1 MPSSPSPP
9 PPLSETVGA
18 AAAPEKM
25 PGEGTVESYAGSPSL
40 EIDEV
45 VYPQQQQ
52 QQQPREKET
61 RRERAGGTEKTR
73 KTHRRRGEESA
84 TKKNTKTQGR
94 ERGRRRSR
102 TYRRRLKVTEERTR
116 LAKLRRSMKSMMKQP
131 DAAFQF
137 SLSAALIFLLFSL
150 AVRSLLKTD
159 ADLDSELVLRPL
171 LEDEDLLQPS
181 PAASS
186 LPPPPPAPPAPLA
199 PPPVPKLALRVGL
212 GEAEVNA
219 LHKELRNAV
228 RQLRRTWHKCLSD
241 SKEDFADAY
250 LPSEFQ
256 EDPLAPFVG
265 LVEEVEKE
273 RRPPL
278 PVGFEDLVK
287 QAEPETT
294 EAAAI
299 FHADNEYGG
308 EDWSNC
314 SKRNSGAESSTMS
327 SGVYSSATR
336 ISVADSSKRSSGSG
350 SSKRSSG
357 TDSTS
362 RASDPDSST
371 RNSGTY
377 SNKGTSDP
385 DSRTRTSDAY
395 SSARVSDA
403 DSSARTSEA
412 DSSARR
418 SEAYSSVRSLDNDSG
433 IRSPGDYSSVR
444 GSAAD
449 GIERSFAA
457 DLMPEHTKEP
467 LNPNGKRQRIRT
479 KKVEDDEDESET
491 MAGSDSETDEAEET
505 QEGDPAHPIQ
515 TGLEEASAI
524 GESTAGGEL
533 LQHVQQELGQH
544 AAPLSIKAAAALRA
558 AEAMIEARKEYVGR
572 LLLTLEVLKAAEV
585 RVHTLARLRLSARSK
600 SLPSPPFYYCGR
612 PLPTPEGYRKKRK
625 YSYVSFDF
633 FLHNLPPHLVPE
645 NLEGKNGE
653 PVVPRDVVT
662 FLSDA
667 VTIADAH
674 LRNSRAVS
682 RSFSGFLTAV
692 EPKEAEAAA
701 AAPPDVSERVKA
713 ATEATAAAVEMQQES
728 PEMSLP
734 LPQALGSLFPMYLF
748 RKVVEEMQ
756 QRRDAASVDT
766 KQIEEWGRNFH
777 TAHIC
782 SELAGFL
789 DKQRATARDLRKRKE
804 SIIQQWAKLQTD
816 KPAPNHPFILALYLL

>member
-1 MPSSPSPP
+1 MSSSPSPP
-9 PPLSETVGA
+9 APLSETVGA
-18 AAAPEKM
+18 AAAPEKL
-25 PGEGTVESYAGSPSL
+25 PGEGPVDSYAVSPSL
-40 EIDEV
+40 EIDEA
-45 VYPQQQQ
+45 VYPQQPQQQQ
-52 QQQPREKET
+52 QQPQENET
-61 RRERAGGTEKTR
+61 RTEGAGGTEKTR
-73 KTHRRRGEESA
+73 KTHRRREEEKP
-84 TKKNTKTQGR
+84 TRRNTKTQGR

-102 TYRRRLKVTEERTR
+102 TYRRRLRVAEEKTR

-137 SLSAALIFLLFSL
+137 SLSAALVFLLFSL
-150 AVRSLLKTD
+150 AVRSLLRTD

-186 LPPPPPAPPAPLA
+186 LPPPPPPPPA

-241 SKEDFADAY
+241 SKEDFADAF

-265 LVEEVEKE
+265 LVEEIEKE

-287 QAEPETT
+287 QAEPEIVG
-294 EAAAI
+294 AAAI
-299 FHADNEYGG
+299 FHTDNENGG
-308 EDWSNC
+308 EDCNNC

-336 ISVADSSKRSSGSG
+336 ISVADISKGSSEPG
-350 SSKRSSG
+350 SSKTSSG
-357 TDSTS
+357 TDSAS
-362 RASDPDSST
+362 RASDPDSSN

-377 SNKGTSDP
+377 SNKATSDP
-385 DSRTRTSDAY
+385 DSSTRTSDAS

-403 DSSARTSEA
+403 DSTARTSDA
-412 DSSARR
+412 DSAR
-418 SEAYSSVRSLDNDSG
+418 SSGTYSSPRSPDTDSG
-433 IRSPGDYSSVR
+433 IRSLGDYSSVKP
-444 GSAAD
+444 SVAD
-449 GIERSFAA
+449 STKRSFAA
-457 DLMPEHTKEP
+457 DLMQDHTEEP
-467 LNPNGKRQRIRT
+467 LNPKGKRERIRV
-479 KKVEDDEDESET
+479 KKVQEDEDESET
-491 MAGSDSETDEAEET
+491 EAGSDSETDEVEET
-505 QEGDPAHPIQ
+505 QEGDPAHPVQI
-515 TGLEEASAI
+515 GLEEASAFA
-524 GESTAGGEL
+524 EATAGADL
-533 LQHVQQELGQH
+533 LQHVQQGELGQH
-544 AAPLSIKAAAALRA
+544 EAPLSIKAAAALRA

-585 RVHTLARLRLSARSK
+585 RVETLARVRLFARSK

-645 NLEGKNGE
+645 NLEGKNEE

-662 FLSDA
+662 FLTGA
-667 VTIADAH
+667 VTVADAH
-674 LRNSRAVS
+674 LRNSKAVS
-682 RSFSGFLTAV
+682 RSFGGFLTAV
-692 EPKEAEAAA
+692 EPTQAEAAA
-701 AAPPDVSERVKA
+701 VAPPDASERVKA

-728 PEMSLP
+728 PEMALP
-734 LPQALGSLFPMYLF
+734 LPPALGSVFPMHLF

-766 KQIEEWGRNFH
+766 KQVEEWGRNFH

-789 DKQRATARDLRKRKE
+789 EKQRATTRDLRKRKE
-804 SIIQQWAKLQTD
+804 AIIRQWAKLQTD